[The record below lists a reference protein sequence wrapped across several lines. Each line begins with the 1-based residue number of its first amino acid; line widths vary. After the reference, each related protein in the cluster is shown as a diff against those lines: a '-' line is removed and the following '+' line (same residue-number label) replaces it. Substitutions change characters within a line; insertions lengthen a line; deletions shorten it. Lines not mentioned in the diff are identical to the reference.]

1 MKSGSIGEM
10 PPRTQV
16 MLLFDERTASAAS
29 RVMSEN
35 VRHSGSS
42 SKSQCDRLFGSFQ
55 SITAS
60 TGMDVFLAADV
71 DLALG
76 MIDDAEAAA
85 AQHRLDARAVRNPPV
100 RRILRVLLLDEI
112 HQRIAVALKHRVIPE
127 RIVVG
132 DAGHVVAAAL
142 HALENH
148 HVAHDRVVQ
157 DVESEER
164 MAEVVQHAHENDDI
178 ELLAE
183 FADVVDIHLAELDIA
198 VANHAR
204 GETPLLEVN
213 LVAIDRHHARG
224 TALLHLD

>member
-1 MKSGSIGEM
+1 MKSGSIGEI

-16 MLLFDERTASAAS
+16 MLLFDERTASAAR

-60 TGMDVFLAADV
+60 TGMDVLLTADV

-85 AQHRLDARAVRNPPV
+85 AQHRLVARAVRNPPV
-100 RRILRVLLLDEI
+100 RRILSVFFLDEI
-112 HQRIAVALKHRVIPE
+112 HQRIAVALKYRVVPE
-127 RIVVG
+127 RIVVR
-132 DAGHVVAAAL
+132 DAGDVVAAAL
-142 HALENH
+142 HALKNH
-148 HVAHDRVVQ
+148 HVAHDRVVE
-157 DVESEER
+157 DVEGEQR
-164 MAEVVQHAHENDDI
+164 MAEVIEDAHENDHI

-183 FADVVDIHLAELDIA
+183 FPDVVDIHLSEFDIA
-198 VANHAR
+198 VA
-204 GETPLLEVN
+204 
-213 LVAIDRHHARG
+213 
-224 TALLHLD
+224 

>member
-1 MKSGSIGEM
+1 MRNDGRTTSCGVESAKHCTASFGADSYIKVSIDHFASYVEI

-16 MLLFDERTASAAS
+16 MLLFDARTASAAR
-29 RVMSEN
+29 RVISEN
-35 VRHSGSS
+35 VRHSESS
-42 SKSQCDRLFGSFQ
+42 SKSPCERLFGSFQ

-71 DLALG
+71 DLTLE

-100 RRILRVLLLDEI
+100 GRILGVLFLDEI
-112 HQRIAVALKHRVIPE
+112 HQRIAVALEHRVIPE

-148 HVAHDRVVQ
+148 HVANDGLVQ
-157 DVESEER
+157 DVEREQR
-164 MAEVVQHAHENDDI
+164 MAEVIEHAHENDDV
-178 ELLAE
+178 ELL
-183 FADVVDIHLAELDIA
+183 
-198 VANHAR
+198 
-204 GETPLLEVN
+204 
-213 LVAIDRHHARG
+213 
-224 TALLHLD
+224 

>member
-16 MLLFDERTASAAS
+16 MLPFEVRTASAAS
-29 RVMSEN
+29 RVISEN

-42 SKSQCDRLFGSFQ
+42 SKSQCDKLFGSFQ

-76 MIDDAEAAA
+76 MIDDTEAAA
-85 AQHRLDARAVRNPPV
+85 AQHRLHAGAVRNPPV
-100 RRILRVLLLDEI
+100 RRIFRILFLDEI
-112 HQRIAVALKHRVIPE
+112 HQRIAVALEHRVIPE

-132 DAGHVVAAAL
+132 DTGHVVAAAL

-157 DVESEER
+157 DVEGEQR
-164 MAEVVQHAHENDDI
+164 MAEVVEHAHENDDI

-183 FADVVDIHLAELDIA
+183 FADVVHIHFPELDVA
-198 VANHAR
+198 VADHAR
-204 GETPLLEVN
+204 GKAALLEVN
-213 LVAIDRHHARG
+213 L
-224 TALLHLD
+224 

>member
-10 PPRTQV
+10 PPRTQG

-100 RRILRVLLLDEI
+100 RRILRVFFLDEI
-112 HQRIAVALKHRVIPE
+112 HQRIAVALKHRVVPE
-127 RIVVG
+127 RIVVR

-148 HVAHDRVVQ
+148 HVTHDRVME
-157 DVESEER
+157 DVEGEQR
-164 MAEVVQHAHENDDI
+164 MAEVVEHTHEDDHI

-183 FADVVDIHLAELDIA
+183 FADVVHIHFAELNVA
-198 VANHAR
+198 VADNAR
-204 GETPLLEVN
+204 GETALLEVN
-213 LVAIDRHHARG
+213 LVAVD
-224 TALLHLD
+224 